1 MLGRL
6 FRKAT
11 RLDWKA
17 EIERSPLRELK
28 ELLFFSKYG
37 AGKEGGLD
45 EHMIKELQ
53 IRNYKSVRAA
63 DLNCKRV
70 NVFIGPPYTGK
81 SNVLGAIALLNIFGD
96 RSNEIP
102 GYNEEELFQML
113 RVSCWAKIFWRTP
126 DEDPYSKP
134 KYPVVIRA
142 VQMGGEEVTVRV
154 DNEMEVRPGIEEGV
168 EEDEFHPVECS
179 GSRVAYAVHLSLAYE
194 LVSSTDLTRFMLY
207 RFHPR
212 HRDDRPF
219 FPDRDFLVP
228 PFGDNLE
235 FLLDRDRELKQLI
248 EVYGE
253 NVYNGL
259 EVEQS
264 LRGYLYEKDT
274 AAFFK
279 SRAIKEITFRSLSE
293 PLQRFI
299 FYLTAV
305 HHNRWMVV
313 AIDDLDPV
321 YPSFSDGIAD
331 AIATNR
337 FNQYFISTHDP
348 YFLLRILTRVPSDE
362 LNVFGIKLEG
372 GETEVRTLTEE
383 LEETILAKD
392 SDAFFGLVSRLQ
404 GAPHEVSDLHRSTG

>member
-1 MLGRL
+1 
-6 FRKAT
+6 
-11 RLDWKA
+11 
-17 EIERSPLRELK
+17 
-28 ELLFFSKYG
+28 
-37 AGKEGGLD
+37 
-45 EHMIKELQ
+45 MIKELQ

-113 RVSCWAKIFWRTP
+113 GVSCWAKIFWRTP

-142 VQMGGEEVTVRV
+142 VEMGGEEVTVRV

-168 EEDEFHPVECS
+168 EEDDFHPVECS
-179 GSRVAYAVHLSLAYE
+179 GSRVAYAVRLSLAYE
-194 LVSSTDLTRFMLY
+194 LVSSTDLTRFMFY

-212 HRDDRPF
+212 HLDDRPL

-235 FLLDRDRELKQLI
+235 FLLNRDKELKRLI
-248 EVYGE
+248 EVYGGD
-253 NVYNGL
+253 VYNGL

-264 LRGYLYEKDT
+264 LRGYLYEDR
-274 AAFFK
+274 AASFK
-279 SRAIKEITFRSLSE
+279 SGTIKGITFRSLSE
-293 PLQRFI
+293 SLQRFI

-305 HHNRWMVV
+305 YYNWWRVV

-321 YPSFSDGIAD
+321 YPPFSRCIAR
-331 AIATNR
+331 AIATKR
-337 FNQYFISTHDP
+337 SNQYFISTHDP
-348 YFLLRILTRVPSDE
+348 YFLICLMRE
-362 LNVFGIKLEG
+362 LPTKELDVFATKLEG
-372 GETEVRTLTEE
+372 GETKVRAVTEE
-383 LEETILAKD
+383 LEEALDERHLAALFKLLE
-392 SDAFFGLVSRLQ
+392 SLER
-404 GAPHEVSDLHRSTG
+404 APHEAFGLRRFTRMLGP

>member
-1 MLGRL
+1 
-6 FRKAT
+6 
-11 RLDWKA
+11 
-17 EIERSPLRELK
+17 
-28 ELLFFSKYG
+28 
-37 AGKEGGLD
+37 
-45 EHMIKELQ
+45 
-53 IRNYKSVRAA
+53 
-63 DLNCKRV
+63 
-70 NVFIGPPYTGK
+70 
-81 SNVLGAIALLNIFGD
+81 
-96 RSNEIP
+96 
-102 GYNEEELFQML
+102 
-113 RVSCWAKIFWRTP
+113 
-126 DEDPYSKP
+126 
-134 KYPVVIRA
+134 
-142 VQMGGEEVTVRV
+142 
-154 DNEMEVRPGIEEGV
+154 
-168 EEDEFHPVECS
+168 
-179 GSRVAYAVHLSLAYE
+179 
-194 LVSSTDLTRFMLY
+194 
-207 RFHPR
+207 
-212 HRDDRPF
+212 
-219 FPDRDFLVP
+219 LVP

-337 FNQYFISTHDP
+337 SNQYFISTHDP